1 MINNWNK
8 SLSHKFR
15 QMFLTWYYQ
24 LWKPSTD
31 NIQGKMAYKNEK
43 LKFLTE
49 LTTYHFS
56 LSQQRL
62 TLHWPTRQLK
72 KSAFKTPVH
81 NFSFTNLS
89 HRWNLSFG
97 NTAQFPIDQHLQMVS
112 CQHNPYSSRSF
123 AVPWH
128 SSWCIWLDCCLSR
141 KTSLPCACH

>member
-1 MINNWNK
+1 
-8 SLSHKFR
+8 
-15 QMFLTWYYQ
+15 MFLTWYYQ

-43 LKFLTE
+43 LNFLTE

-89 HRWNLSFG
+89 HR
-97 NTAQFPIDQHLQMVS
+97 
-112 CQHNPYSSRSF
+112 
-123 AVPWH
+123 
-128 SSWCIWLDCCLSR
+128 
-141 KTSLPCACH
+141 